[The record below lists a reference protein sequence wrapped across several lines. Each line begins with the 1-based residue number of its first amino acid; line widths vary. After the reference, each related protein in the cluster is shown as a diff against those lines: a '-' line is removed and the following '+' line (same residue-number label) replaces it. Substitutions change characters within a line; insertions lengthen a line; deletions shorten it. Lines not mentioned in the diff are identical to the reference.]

1 MWGLR
6 AVTPDAPSLAPD
18 RAGGKTLYF
27 VTTETS
33 DVLLEAMRFC
43 SAHLPSLDLDEC
55 ARNLSAQEAAM
66 RAKTAADRQQARLS
80 PTLSKPS
87 PNPIPNPIPKPS
99 ARQARLS
106 LPGISFTVQGPEP
119 S

>member
-1 MWGLR
+1 MCACVGPQVAPL
-6 AVTPDAPSLAPD
+6 DAMCRAPD

-43 SAHLPSLDLDEC
+43 AAHLPSLDLDEC

-80 PTLSKPS
+80 PTLTL
-87 PNPIPNPIPKPS
+87 NL
-99 ARQARLS
+99 ARTRSRTRS
-106 LPGISFTVQGPEP
+106 LTLAHGRRG
-119 S
+119 

>member
-1 MWGLR
+1 M
-6 AVTPDAPSLAPD
+6 PSDAPSLAPD
-18 RAGGKTLYF
+18 CAGGKTLYF

-43 SAHLPSLDLDEC
+43 AAHLPSLDLDEC

-80 PTLSKPS
+80 LTLTRS
-87 PNPIPNPIPKPS
+87 
-99 ARQARLS
+99 LS
-106 LPGISFTVQGPEP
+106 LTLTRSLTPAHCRRA
-119 S
+119 

>member
-1 MWGLR
+1 M
-6 AVTPDAPSLAPD
+6 PSDAPSLPPY

-43 SAHLPSLDLDEC
+43 TAHLPSLDLDEC

-80 PTLSKPS
+80 LTLTRS
-87 PNPIPNPIPKPS
+87 
-99 ARQARLS
+99 LS
-106 LPGISFTVQGPEP
+106 LTLTRSLTPAHCRRA
-119 S
+119 

>member
-1 MWGLR
+1 M
-6 AVTPDAPSLAPD
+6 
-18 RAGGKTLYF
+18 
-27 VTTETS
+27 TTETS

-43 SAHLPSLDLDEC
+43 AAHLPSLDLDEC

-80 PTLSKPS
+80 PNPNPS

>member
-1 MWGLR
+1 M
-6 AVTPDAPSLAPD
+6 TPDAPSLAPD

-43 SAHLPSLDLDEC
+43 AAHLPSLDLDEC

-80 PTLSKPS
+80 PTLTLTLALTRSLTRS
-87 PNPIPNPIPKPS
+87 
-99 ARQARLS
+99 LS
-106 LPGISFTVQGPEP
+106 LAHGRRG
-119 S
+119 

>member
-1 MWGLR
+1 M
-6 AVTPDAPSLAPD
+6 TPDAPSLAPD

-66 RAKTAADRQQARLS
+66 RAKTAADRQQARLR
-80 PTLSKPS
+80 PTLTLTLALTRS
-87 PNPIPNPIPKPS
+87 NPIPKPS

>member
-1 MWGLR
+1 MPAWGLQ
-6 AVTPDAPSLAPD
+6 AAPPDAPSLPPD

-43 SAHLPSLDLDEC
+43 AAHLPSLDLDEC

-80 PTLSKPS
+80 PTLTLTLALTRSLTRS
-87 PNPIPNPIPKPS
+87 
-99 ARQARLS
+99 LS
-106 LPGISFTVQGPEP
+106 LAHGRRG
-119 S
+119 